1 MSTHTKESDSYVTY
15 FKELSA
21 KLSETLTLRHY
32 KVEIS
37 DWEYGALVSRCL
49 VKIIDSPHGD
59 LNAVDISAGLTF
71 ELGKDFGGKVR
82 VIKVSNNIIYLEM
95 PNRPSVRKLIYL
107 KDALQSPEYKESE
120 AKVPILIGEKIGG
133 ELIVVDLYRMSHLLI
148 GGRTGA
154 GKSVWVNSMIC
165 SLISRHSPEEVR
177 FLMIDLKVMEL
188 QGYNN
193 IPHMLAP
200 VIHNVN
206 DVIRALDWLVNE
218 MKNRFQKFEEQNVIN
233 IGGFNKKIK
242 NGEIAGE
249 SLPIIVCIIDELA
262 DLMMINPRRIE
273 ILLVRLAQLG
283 KSAGIHLIVATNHP
297 TPDVLSELMIS
308 NFPSRIAFKVTSPK
322 ESRLIL
328 NFPDAEYLVGWGD
341 MLCLMPTDLNDTPVR
356 ALSYFIS
363 DEDVDIL
370 VSNISKNSKPKY
382 NEQLLCALKKRGRI
396 QSDYNADDA
405 KSSE

>member
-1 MSTHTKESDSYVTY
+1 MSTLTKESDSYVTY

-21 KLSETLTLRHY
+21 KLSATLTLRHY

-95 PNRPSVRKLIYL
+95 TNRPSVRKLIYL

-133 ELIVVDLYRMSHLLI
+133 EPIVVDLYRMSHLLI

-154 GKSVWVNSMIC
+154 GKSVWVNSMIY
-165 SLISRHSPEEVR
+165 SLISRYSPEEVR
-177 FLMIDLKVMEL
+177 FVMIDPKVMEL
-188 QGYNN
+188 QVYNN

-218 MKNRFQKFEEQNVIN
+218 MKNRFQKIEEQNVIN

-262 DLMMINPRRIE
+262 DLMMINPRKIE
-273 ILLVRLAQLG
+273 ILLVSLAQLG
-283 KSAGIHLIVATNHP
+283 KSAGIHLIVATNRP
-297 TPDVLSELMIS
+297 TPEVLSELMIS

-328 NFPDAEYLVGWGD
+328 NFPDAEYLAGFGD
-341 MLCLMPTDLNDTPVR
+341 MLYLMPPNLNDAPTR
-356 ALSYFIS
+356 AQSYFIW
-363 DEDVDIL
+363 DEDVDFL
-370 VSNISKNSKPKY
+370 VSNISKDSEPKY
-382 NEQLLCALKKRGRI
+382 NEQLLAALKKR
-396 QSDYNADDA
+396 
-405 KSSE
+405 

>member
-1 MSTHTKESDSYVTY
+1 MSTPTKESDSYVTY

-32 KVEIS
+32 KIEIS
-37 DWEYGALVSRCL
+37 DWEYGALISRCL
-49 VKIIDSPHGD
+49 VKIIDNPHGD

-82 VIKVSNNIIYLEM
+82 VIKVSNNIIYLEI

-154 GKSVWVNSMIC
+154 GKSVWVNSMIY
-165 SLISRHSPEEVR
+165 SLISRYSPEEVR
-177 FLMIDLKVMEL
+177 FVMIDPKVMEL
-188 QGYNN
+188 QVYNN

-273 ILLVRLAQLG
+273 ILLVRFAQLG
-283 KSAGIHLIVATNHP
+283 KSAGIHLIVATNRP
-297 TPDVLSELMIS
+297 TPEVLSELMIS

-328 NFPDAEYLVGWGD
+328 NFPDAEYLAGFGD
-341 MLCLMPTDLNDTPVR
+341 MLYLMPPNLNDAPVR
-356 ALSYFIS
+356 AQSYFIS
-363 DEDVDIL
+363 DEDIDIL
-370 VSNISKNSKPKY
+370 VSNISKNTEPKY
-382 NEQLLCALKKRGRI
+382 NEQLLGALEKKR
-396 QSDYNADDA
+396 
-405 KSSE
+405 EF

>member
-21 KLSETLTLRHY
+21 KLSATLTLRHY
-32 KVEIS
+32 KIEIS
-37 DWEYGALVSRCL
+37 DWEYGALISRCL
-49 VKIIDSPHGD
+49 VKIIDNPHGD

-133 ELIVVDLYRMSHLLI
+133 EAIVVDLYRMSHLLI
-148 GGRTGA
+148 GGGRTGA
-154 GKSVWVNSMIC
+154 GKSVWVNSMIY
-165 SLISRHSPEEVR
+165 SLISRYSPEEVR
-177 FLMIDLKVMEL
+177 FVMIDPKVMEL
-188 QGYNN
+188 QVYNN

-283 KSAGIHLIVATNHP
+283 KSAGIHLIVATNRP
-297 TPDVLSELMIS
+297 ARDVLSELMIS

-328 NFPDAEYLVGWGD
+328 NFPDAEYLAGFGD
-341 MLCLMPTDLNDTPVR
+341 MLYLMSPNLNDAPVR
-356 ALSYFIS
+356 AQSYFIW
-363 DEDVDIL
+363 DEDVDFL
-370 VSNISKNSKPKY
+370 VSNISKDSEPKY
-382 NEQLLCALKKRGRI
+382 NEQLLAALKKR
-396 QSDYNADDA
+396 
-405 KSSE
+405 

>member
-21 KLSETLTLRHY
+21 KLSATLTLRHY

-37 DWEYGALVSRCL
+37 DWEYGALISRCL
-49 VKIIDSPHGD
+49 VKIIDNPHGG

-82 VIKVSNNIIYLEM
+82 VIKVSNNIIYLEI

-133 ELIVVDLYRMSHLLI
+133 EVIVIDLYRMSHLLI
-148 GGRTGA
+148 GGRIGA
-154 GKSVWVNSMIC
+154 GKSVWVNSMIY
-165 SLISRHSPEEVR
+165 SLISRYSPEEVR
-177 FLMIDLKVMEL
+177 FVMIDPKVMEL
-188 QGYNN
+188 QVYNN

-328 NFPDAEYLVGWGD
+328 NFPDAEYLAGFGD
-341 MLCLMPTDLNDTPVR
+341 MLYLMPPNLNDAPVR
-356 ALSYFIS
+356 AQSYFIS
-363 DEDVDIL
+363 DEDIDIL
-370 VSNISKNSKPKY
+370 VSNISKNTEPKY
-382 NEQLLCALKKRGRI
+382 NEQLLGALEKKR
-396 QSDYNADDA
+396 
-405 KSSE
+405 EF

>member
-1 MSTHTKESDSYVTY
+1 MTTPTKESDSYVTY

-21 KLSETLTLRHY
+21 KLSATLTLRHY

-37 DWEYGALVSRCL
+37 DWEYGALISRCL

-82 VIKVSNNIIYLEM
+82 VIKVSNNIIYLEI

-154 GKSVWVNSMIC
+154 GKSVWVNSMIY
-165 SLISRHSPEEVR
+165 SLISRYSPEEVR
-177 FLMIDLKVMEL
+177 FVMIDPKVMEL
-188 QGYNN
+188 QVYNN

-283 KSAGIHLIVATNHP
+283 KSAGIHLIVATNRP
-297 TPDVLSELMIS
+297 TPEVLSELMIS
-308 NFPSRIAFKVTSPK
+308 NFSSRIAFKVTSPK

-328 NFPDAEYLVGWGD
+328 NFPDAEYLAGFGD
-341 MLCLMPTDLNDTPVR
+341 MLYLMPPNLSDAPVR
-356 ALSYFIS
+356 AQSYFIS
-363 DEDVDIL
+363 DEDIDIL
-370 VSNISKNSKPKY
+370 VSNISKNTEPKY
-382 NEQLLCALKKRGRI
+382 NEQLLGALEKKR
-396 QSDYNADDA
+396 
-405 KSSE
+405 EF

>member
-1 MSTHTKESDSYVTY
+1 MSTLTKESDSYVTY

-21 KLSETLTLRHY
+21 KLSATLTLRHY

-37 DWEYGALVSRCL
+37 DWEYGALISRCL

-82 VIKVSNNIIYLEM
+82 VIKVSNNIIYLEI
-95 PNRPSVRKLIYL
+95 PNHPRVRKSIYL
-107 KDALQSPEYKESE
+107 KDAMQSPEYKESE

-133 ELIVVDLYRMSHLLI
+133 EPIVVDLYRMSHLLI

-154 GKSVWVNSMIC
+154 GKSVWVNSMIY
-165 SLISRHSPEEVR
+165 SLISRYSPEEVR
-177 FLMIDLKVMEL
+177 FVMIDPKVVEL
-188 QGYNN
+188 QVYNN

-218 MKNRFQKFEEQNVIN
+218 MKNRFQEFEEQNVIN
-233 IGGFNKKIK
+233 IWEFNKKIK

-262 DLMMINPRRIE
+262 DLMMIKPRKIE

-283 KSAGIHLIVATNHP
+283 KRAGIHLIVATNHP

-328 NFPDAEYLVGWGD
+328 NFPDAEYLAGFGD
-341 MLCLMPTDLNDTPVR
+341 MLYLMPPNLNDAPTR
-356 ALSYFIS
+356 AQSYFIS

-370 VSNISKNSKPKY
+370 VSNISKDSEPKY
-382 NEQLLCALKKRGRI
+382 NEQLLAALKKR
-396 QSDYNADDA
+396 
-405 KSSE
+405 

>member
-1 MSTHTKESDSYVTY
+1 MSTPTKESDSYITY

-21 KLSETLTLRHY
+21 KLSATLTLRHY

-133 ELIVVDLYRMSHLLI
+133 EPIVVDLYRMSHLLI

-154 GKSVWVNSMIC
+154 GKSVWVNSMIY
-165 SLISRHSPEEVR
+165 SLISRYSPEEVR
-177 FLMIDLKVMEL
+177 FVMIDPKVMEL
-188 QGYNN
+188 QVYNN

-200 VIHNVN
+200 IIHDLNKTV
-206 DVIRALDWLVNE
+206 RALDWLVNE
-218 MKNRFQKFEEQNVIN
+218 MENRFQKFKEQNVIN
-233 IGGFNKKIK
+233 IWGFNKKIK

-249 SLPIIVCIIDELA
+249 GLPVIVCIIDDLA
-262 DLMMINPRRIE
+262 DLMMIKPRKIE
-273 ILLVRLAQLG
+273 MLLVRLAQLG
-283 KSAGIHLIVATNHP
+283 SSAGIHLILATNRP
-297 TPDVLSELMIS
+297 TPEVLSELMIS
-308 NFPSRIAFKVTSPK
+308 NFPSRIAFKVTSPR

-341 MLCLMPTDLNDTPVR
+341 MLCLMPPNLNDAPTR
-356 ALSYFIS
+356 AQSYFIW
-363 DEDVDIL
+363 DEDVDFL
-370 VSNISKNSKPKY
+370 VSNISKDSEPKY
-382 NEQLLCALKKRGRI
+382 NEQLLDALKKGG
-396 QSDYNADDA
+396 
-405 KSSE
+405 EEF

>member
-21 KLSETLTLRHY
+21 KLSATLTLRHY
-32 KVEIS
+32 KIEIS
-37 DWEYGALVSRCL
+37 DWEYGALISRCL
-49 VKIIDSPHGD
+49 VKIIDNPHGD

-154 GKSVWVNSMIC
+154 GKSVWVNSMIY
-165 SLISRHSPEEVR
+165 SLISRYSPEEVR
-177 FLMIDLKVMEL
+177 FVMIDPKVMEL
-188 QGYNN
+188 QVYNN

-262 DLMMINPRRIE
+262 DLMMINPRKIE

-283 KSAGIHLIVATNHP
+283 KSAGIHLIVATNRP
-297 TPDVLSELMIS
+297 TPEVLSELMIS

-328 NFPDAEYLVGWGD
+328 NFPDAEYLAGFGD
-341 MLCLMPTDLNDTPVR
+341 MLYLMPPNLNDAPTR
-356 ALSYFIS
+356 AQSYFIS

-370 VSNISKNSKPKY
+370 VSNISKNSEPKY
-382 NEQLLCALKKRGRI
+382 NGQLLCALKKRIRI
-396 QSDYNADDA
+396 
-405 KSSE
+405 

>member
-1 MSTHTKESDSYVTY
+1 MSTPTKESDSYVTY

-21 KLSETLTLRHY
+21 KLSATLTLRHY
-32 KVEIS
+32 KIEIS

-49 VKIIDSPHGD
+49 VKIIDNPHGD

-71 ELGKDFGGKVR
+71 ELGKDFGGEVR
-82 VIKVSNNIIYLEM
+82 VIKVSNNIIYLEI

-133 ELIVVDLYRMSHLLI
+133 EVIVIDLYRMSHLLI
-148 GGRTGA
+148 GGRIGA

-165 SLISRHSPEEVR
+165 SLISRYSPEEVR

-297 TPDVLSELMIS
+297 ARDVLSELMIS

-328 NFPDAEYLVGWGD
+328 NFPDAEYLSGSGD
-341 MLCLMPTDLNDTPVR
+341 MLCLVPPNLSDAPVR
-356 ALSYFIS
+356 AQSYFIS
-363 DEDVDIL
+363 DEDIDIL
-370 VSNISKNSKPKY
+370 VSNISKNTEPKY
-382 NEQLLCALKKRGRI
+382 NEQLLGALEKKR
-396 QSDYNADDA
+396 
-405 KSSE
+405 EF

>member
-21 KLSETLTLRHY
+21 KLSATLTLRHY
-32 KVEIS
+32 KIEIS
-37 DWEYGALVSRCL
+37 DWEYGALISRCL

-148 GGRTGA
+148 GGRIGA

-165 SLISRHSPEEVR
+165 SLISRYSPEEVR

-297 TPDVLSELMIS
+297 ARDVLSELMIS

-328 NFPDAEYLVGWGD
+328 NFPDAEYLSGSGD
-341 MLCLMPTDLNDTPVR
+341 MLCLVPPNLSDAPVR
-356 ALSYFIS
+356 AQSYFIS
-363 DEDVDIL
+363 DEDIDIL
-370 VSNISKNSKPKY
+370 VSNISKNTEPKY
-382 NEQLLCALKKRGRI
+382 NEQLLGALEKKR
-396 QSDYNADDA
+396 
-405 KSSE
+405 EF

>member
-1 MSTHTKESDSYVTY
+1 MSTLTKESDSYVTY

-21 KLSETLTLRHY
+21 KLSATLTLRHY

-37 DWEYGALVSRCL
+37 DWEYGALISRCL

-82 VIKVSNNIIYLEM
+82 VIKVSNNIIYLEI
-95 PNRPSVRKLIYL
+95 PNHPRVRKSIYL
-107 KDALQSPEYKESE
+107 KDAMQSPEYKKSK
-120 AKVPILIGEKIGG
+120 ARVPILIGEKIGG
-133 ELIVVDLYRMSHLLI
+133 EPIVIDLYRMSHLLI

-154 GKSVWVNSMIC
+154 GKSVWVNSMIY
-165 SLISRHSPEEVR
+165 SLISRYSPEEVR
-177 FLMIDLKVMEL
+177 FVMIDPKVVEL
-188 QGYNN
+188 QVYNN

-218 MKNRFQKFEEQNVIN
+218 MKNRFQEFEEQNVIN
-233 IGGFNKKIK
+233 IWEFNKKIK

-262 DLMMINPRRIE
+262 DLMMINPRKIE

-283 KSAGIHLIVATNHP
+283 KRAGIHLIVATNRP
-297 TPDVLSELMIS
+297 THDVLSELMIS

-328 NFPDAEYLVGWGD
+328 NFPDAEYLAGFGD
-341 MLCLMPTDLNDTPVR
+341 MLYLMPPNLNDAPTR
-356 ALSYFIS
+356 AQSYFIS

-370 VSNISKNSKPKY
+370 VSNISKNSEPKY
-382 NEQLLCALKKRGRI
+382 NGQLLDALKKRIRI
-396 QSDYNADDA
+396 
-405 KSSE
+405 

>member
-1 MSTHTKESDSYVTY
+1 MTTPTKESDSYITY

-21 KLSETLTLRHY
+21 KLSATLTLRHY

-82 VIKVSNNIIYLEM
+82 VIKVSNNIIYLEI

-148 GGRTGA
+148 GGRIGA

-165 SLISRHSPEEVR
+165 SLISRYSPEEVR

-218 MKNRFQKFEEQNVIN
+218 MKNRFQKFKEQNVIN

-297 TPDVLSELMIS
+297 ARDVLSELMIS

-328 NFPDAEYLVGWGD
+328 NFPDAEYLSGSGD
-341 MLCLMPTDLNDTPVR
+341 MLYLMPPNLNDAPVR
-356 ALSYFIS
+356 AQSYFIS
-363 DEDVDIL
+363 DEDIDIL
-370 VSNISKNSKPKY
+370 VSNISKNTEPKY
-382 NEQLLCALKKRGRI
+382 NEQLLGSLEKKG
-396 QSDYNADDA
+396 
-405 KSSE
+405 SEF

>member
-21 KLSETLTLRHY
+21 KLSATLTLRHY

-37 DWEYGALVSRCL
+37 DWEYGALISRCL
-49 VKIIDSPHGD
+49 VKIIDNPHGG

-82 VIKVSNNIIYLEM
+82 VIKVSNNIIYLEI

-154 GKSVWVNSMIC
+154 GKSVWVNSMIY
-165 SLISRHSPEEVR
+165 SLISRYSPEEVR
-177 FLMIDLKVMEL
+177 FVMIDPKVMEL
-188 QGYNN
+188 QVYNN

-308 NFPSRIAFKVTSPK
+308 NFSSRIAFKVTSPK

-328 NFPDAEYLVGWGD
+328 NFPDAEYLAGFGD
-341 MLCLMPTDLNDTPVR
+341 MLYLMPPNLNDAPVR
-356 ALSYFIS
+356 AQSYFIS
-363 DEDVDIL
+363 DEDIDIL
-370 VSNISKNSKPKY
+370 VSNISKNTEPKY
-382 NEQLLCALKKRGRI
+382 NEQLLGALEKKR
-396 QSDYNADDA
+396 
-405 KSSE
+405 EF

>member
-1 MSTHTKESDSYVTY
+1 MTTPTKESDSYITY

-21 KLSETLTLRHY
+21 KLSATLTLRHY

-154 GKSVWVNSMIC
+154 GKSVWVNSMIY
-165 SLISRHSPEEVR
+165 SLISRYSPEEVR
-177 FLMIDLKVMEL
+177 FVMIDPKVMEL

-218 MKNRFQKFEEQNVIN
+218 MKNRFQKFKEQNVIN
-233 IGGFNKKIK
+233 IWGFNKKIK

-262 DLMMINPRRIE
+262 DLMMINPRKIE

-297 TPDVLSELMIS
+297 ARDVLSELMIS

-328 NFPDAEYLVGWGD
+328 NFPDAEYLSGSGD
-341 MLCLMPTDLNDTPVR
+341 MLCLVPPNLSDAPVR
-356 ALSYFIS
+356 AQSYFIS
-363 DEDVDIL
+363 DEDIDIL
-370 VSNISKNSKPKY
+370 VSNISKNTEPKY
-382 NEQLLCALKKRGRI
+382 NEQLLCALEKKR
-396 QSDYNADDA
+396 
-405 KSSE
+405 EF

>member
-21 KLSETLTLRHY
+21 KLSATLTLRHY

-37 DWEYGALVSRCL
+37 DWEYGALISRCL
-49 VKIIDSPHGD
+49 VKIIDNPHGG

-133 ELIVVDLYRMSHLLI
+133 EPIVVDLYRMSHLLI
-148 GGRTGA
+148 GGRIGA
-154 GKSVWVNSMIC
+154 GKSVWVNSMIY
-165 SLISRHSPEEVR
+165 SLISRYSPEEVR
-177 FLMIDLKVMEL
+177 FVMIDPKVMEL
-188 QGYNN
+188 QVYNN

-328 NFPDAEYLVGWGD
+328 NFPDAEYLAGFGD
-341 MLCLMPTDLNDTPVR
+341 MLYLMPPNLNDAPVR
-356 ALSYFIS
+356 AQSYFIS
-363 DEDVDIL
+363 DEDIDIL
-370 VSNISKNSKPKY
+370 VSNISKNTEPKY
-382 NEQLLCALKKRGRI
+382 NEQLLGALEKKR
-396 QSDYNADDA
+396 
-405 KSSE
+405 EF

>member
-21 KLSETLTLRHY
+21 KLSATLTLRHY

-37 DWEYGALVSRCL
+37 DWEYGALISRCL
-49 VKIIDSPHGD
+49 VKIIDNPHGG

-82 VIKVSNNIIYLEM
+82 VIKVSNNIIYLEI

-154 GKSVWVNSMIC
+154 GKSVWVNSMIY
-165 SLISRHSPEEVR
+165 SLISRYSPEEVR
-177 FLMIDLKVMEL
+177 FVMIDPKVMEL
-188 QGYNN
+188 QVYNN
-193 IPHMLAP
+193 IPHMLVP

-283 KSAGIHLIVATNHP
+283 KSAGIHLIVATNRP
-297 TPDVLSELMIS
+297 TPEVLSELMIS
-308 NFPSRIAFKVTSPK
+308 NFPSRIAFKVDSQEK
-322 ESRLIL
+322 SRLIL
-328 NFPDAEYLVGWGD
+328 NFPDAEYLAGFGD
-341 MLCLMPTDLNDTPVR
+341 MLYLMPPNLNDAPTR
-356 ALSYFIS
+356 AQSYFIS
-363 DEDVDIL
+363 DEDIDIL
-370 VSNISKNSKPKY
+370 VSNISKNSEPKY
-382 NEQLLCALKKRGRI
+382 NGQLLCALEKKR
-396 QSDYNADDA
+396 
-405 KSSE
+405 EF

>member
-21 KLSETLTLRHY
+21 KLSATLTLRHY
-32 KVEIS
+32 KIEIS
-37 DWEYGALVSRCL
+37 DWEYGALISRCL
-49 VKIIDSPHGD
+49 VKIIDNPHGD

-133 ELIVVDLYRMSHLLI
+133 EVIVIDLYRMSHLLI
-148 GGRTGA
+148 GGRIGA

-165 SLISRHSPEEVR
+165 SLISRYSPEEVR

-283 KSAGIHLIVATNHP
+283 KSAGIHLIVATNRP
-297 TPDVLSELMIS
+297 ARDVLSELMIS

-328 NFPDAEYLVGWGD
+328 NFPDAEYLSGSGD
-341 MLCLMPTDLNDTPVR
+341 MLCLVPPNLSDAPVR
-356 ALSYFIS
+356 AQSYFIS
-363 DEDVDIL
+363 DEDIDIL
-370 VSNISKNSKPKY
+370 VSNISKNTEPKY
-382 NEQLLCALKKRGRI
+382 DKQLLGSLEKKG
-396 QSDYNADDA
+396 
-405 KSSE
+405 SEF

>member
-1 MSTHTKESDSYVTY
+1 MTTPTKESDSYITY

-21 KLSETLTLRHY
+21 KLSATLTLRHY

-37 DWEYGALVSRCL
+37 NWEYGALVSRCL

-95 PNRPSVRKLIYL
+95 SNRPSVRKLIYL

-154 GKSVWVNSMIC
+154 GKSVWVNSMIY
-165 SLISRHSPEEVR
+165 SLISRYSPEEVR
-177 FLMIDLKVMEL
+177 FVMIDPKVMEL
-188 QGYNN
+188 QVYNN

-218 MKNRFQKFEEQNVIN
+218 MKNRFQKFKEQNVIN
-233 IGGFNKKIK
+233 IWEFNKKIK

-262 DLMMINPRRIE
+262 DLMMINPRKIE

-283 KSAGIHLIVATNHP
+283 KRAGIHLIVATNRP
-297 TPDVLSELMIS
+297 ARDVLSELMIS

-328 NFPDAEYLVGWGD
+328 NFPDAEYLAGFGD
-341 MLCLMPTDLNDTPVR
+341 MLYLMPPNLNDAPVR
-356 ALSYFIS
+356 AQSYFIS
-363 DEDVDIL
+363 DEDIDIL
-370 VSNISKNSKPKY
+370 VSNISKNTEPKY
-382 NEQLLCALKKRGRI
+382 NEQLLGALEKKR
-396 QSDYNADDA
+396 
-405 KSSE
+405 EF

>member
-21 KLSETLTLRHY
+21 KLSATLTLRHY
-32 KVEIS
+32 KIEIS
-37 DWEYGALVSRCL
+37 DWEYGALISRCL
-49 VKIIDSPHGD
+49 VKIIDNPHGD

-165 SLISRHSPEEVR
+165 SLISRYSPEEVR
-177 FLMIDLKVMEL
+177 FVMIDPKVMEL

-262 DLMMINPRRIE
+262 DLMMINPRKIE

-283 KSAGIHLIVATNHP
+283 KSAGIHLIVATNRP
-297 TPDVLSELMIS
+297 THDVLSELMIS

-328 NFPDAEYLVGWGD
+328 NFPDAEYLAGFGD
-341 MLCLMPTDLNDTPVR
+341 MLYLMPPNSNDAPTR
-356 ALSYFIS
+356 AQSYFIS
-363 DEDVDIL
+363 DEDIDIL
-370 VSNISKNSKPKY
+370 VSNISKNTEPKY
-382 NEQLLCALKKRGRI
+382 DKQLLGSLEKKG
-396 QSDYNADDA
+396 
-405 KSSE
+405 SEF

>member
-1 MSTHTKESDSYVTY
+1 MSTLTKESDSYVTY

-21 KLSETLTLRHY
+21 KLSATLTLRHY

-37 DWEYGALVSRCL
+37 DWEYGALISRCL

-95 PNRPSVRKLIYL
+95 PNCPSVRKLIYL

-133 ELIVVDLYRMSHLLI
+133 EPIVIDLYRMSHLLI

-154 GKSVWVNSMIC
+154 GKSVWVNSMIY
-165 SLISRHSPEEVR
+165 SLISRYSPEEVR
-177 FLMIDLKVMEL
+177 FVMIDPKVVEL
-188 QGYNN
+188 QVYNN

-218 MKNRFQKFEEQNVIN
+218 MKNRFQEFEEQNVIN
-233 IGGFNKKIK
+233 IWEFNKKIK

-262 DLMMINPRRIE
+262 DLMMINPRKIE

-283 KSAGIHLIVATNHP
+283 KRAGIHLIVATNRP
-297 TPDVLSELMIS
+297 THDVLSELMIS

-328 NFPDAEYLVGWGD
+328 NFPDAEYLAGFGD
-341 MLCLMPTDLNDTPVR
+341 MLYLMPPNLNDAPTR
-356 ALSYFIS
+356 AQSYFIS

-370 VSNISKNSKPKY
+370 VSNISKDSEPKY
-382 NEQLLCALKKRGRI
+382 NEQLLCALKKRIRI
-396 QSDYNADDA
+396 
-405 KSSE
+405 

>member
-1 MSTHTKESDSYVTY
+1 MSTLTKESDSYVTY

-21 KLSETLTLRHY
+21 KLSATLTLRHY

-82 VIKVSNNIIYLEM
+82 VIKVSNNIIYLEI

-133 ELIVVDLYRMSHLLI
+133 EPIVVDLYRMSHLLI

-154 GKSVWVNSMIC
+154 GKSVWVNSMIY
-165 SLISRHSPEEVR
+165 SLISRYSPEEVR
-177 FLMIDLKVMEL
+177 FVMIDPKVMEL

-218 MKNRFQKFEEQNVIN
+218 MKNRFQKFKEQNVIN

-283 KSAGIHLIVATNHP
+283 KSAGIHLIVATNRP
-297 TPDVLSELMIS
+297 THDVLSELMIS

-328 NFPDAEYLVGWGD
+328 NFPDAEYLAGFGD
-341 MLCLMPTDLNDTPVR
+341 MLYLMPPNLNDAPVR
-356 ALSYFIS
+356 AQSYFIS
-363 DEDVDIL
+363 DEDIDIL
-370 VSNISKNSKPKY
+370 VSNISKNTEPKY
-382 NEQLLCALKKRGRI
+382 NEQLLGALEKKR
-396 QSDYNADDA
+396 
-405 KSSE
+405 EF

>member
-21 KLSETLTLRHY
+21 KLSATLTLRHY
-32 KVEIS
+32 KIEIS
-37 DWEYGALVSRCL
+37 DWEYGALISRCL
-49 VKIIDSPHGD
+49 VKIIDNPHGD

-133 ELIVVDLYRMSHLLI
+133 EPIVVDLYRMSHLLI

-154 GKSVWVNSMIC
+154 GKSVWVNSMIY
-165 SLISRHSPEEVR
+165 SLISRYSPEEVR
-177 FLMIDLKVMEL
+177 FVMIDPKVMEL

-233 IGGFNKKIK
+233 IGRFNKKIK

-262 DLMMINPRRIE
+262 DLMMINPRKIE

-297 TPDVLSELMIS
+297 THDVLSELMIS

-328 NFPDAEYLVGWGD
+328 NFPDAEYLAGFGD
-341 MLCLMPTDLNDTPVR
+341 MLYLMPPNLNDAPVR
-356 ALSYFIS
+356 AQSYFIS

-370 VSNISKNSKPKY
+370 VSNISKNSEPKY
-382 NEQLLCALKKRGRI
+382 NEQLLGALEKKR
-396 QSDYNADDA
+396 
-405 KSSE
+405 EF

>member
-1 MSTHTKESDSYVTY
+1 MSTPTKESDSYVTY

-21 KLSETLTLRHY
+21 KLSATLTLRHY
-32 KVEIS
+32 KIEIS

-49 VKIIDSPHGD
+49 VKIIDNPHGD

-120 AKVPILIGEKIGG
+120 AKLPILIGEKIGG

-165 SLISRHSPEEVR
+165 SLISRYSPEEVR
-177 FLMIDLKVMEL
+177 FVMIDPKVMEL
-188 QGYNN
+188 QVYNN

-233 IGGFNKKIK
+233 IGGFNKKIE

-262 DLMMINPRRIE
+262 DLMMINPRKIE

-283 KSAGIHLIVATNHP
+283 KSAGIHLIVATNRP
-297 TPDVLSELMIS
+297 THDVLSELMIS

-328 NFPDAEYLVGWGD
+328 NFPDAEYLAGFGD
-341 MLCLMPTDLNDTPVR
+341 MLYLMPPNLNDAPTR
-356 ALSYFIS
+356 AQSYFIS
-363 DEDVDIL
+363 DEDIDIL
-370 VSNISKNSKPKY
+370 VSNISKNTKPKY
-382 NEQLLCALKKRGRI
+382 NEQLLGALEKKR
-396 QSDYNADDA
+396 
-405 KSSE
+405 EF

>member
-1 MSTHTKESDSYVTY
+1 MSTLTKESDSYVTY

-21 KLSETLTLRHY
+21 KLSATLTLRHY

-133 ELIVVDLYRMSHLLI
+133 EPIVVDLYRMSHLLI

-154 GKSVWVNSMIC
+154 GKSVWVNSMIY
-165 SLISRHSPEEVR
+165 SLISRYSPEEVR
-177 FLMIDLKVMEL
+177 FVMIDPKVMEL
-188 QGYNN
+188 QVYNN
-193 IPHMLAP
+193 IPHILAP
-200 VIHNVN
+200 VIHNMN

-218 MKNRFQKFEEQNVIN
+218 MKNRFQKIEEQNVIN

-262 DLMMINPRRIE
+262 DLMMINPRKIE
-273 ILLVRLAQLG
+273 ILLVSLAQLG
-283 KSAGIHLIVATNHP
+283 KSAGIHLIVATNRP
-297 TPDVLSELMIS
+297 TPEVLSELMIS

-328 NFPDAEYLVGWGD
+328 NFPDAEYLAGFGD
-341 MLCLMPTDLNDTPVR
+341 MLYLMPPNLNDAPTR
-356 ALSYFIS
+356 AQSYFIW
-363 DEDVDIL
+363 DEDVDFL
-370 VSNISKNSKPKY
+370 VSNISKDSEPKY
-382 NEQLLCALKKRGRI
+382 NEQLLDALKKGG
-396 QSDYNADDA
+396 
-405 KSSE
+405 EEF

>member
-21 KLSETLTLRHY
+21 KLSATLTLRHY

-37 DWEYGALVSRCL
+37 DWEYGALISRCL
-49 VKIIDSPHGD
+49 VKIIDNPHGG

-82 VIKVSNNIIYLEM
+82 VIKVSNNIIYLEI

-133 ELIVVDLYRMSHLLI
+133 EPIVVDLYHMSHLLI

-154 GKSVWVNSMIC
+154 GKSVWVNSMIY
-165 SLISRHSPEEVR
+165 SLISRYSPEEVR
-177 FLMIDLKVMEL
+177 FVMIDPKVMEL
-188 QGYNN
+188 QVYNN

-283 KSAGIHLIVATNHP
+283 KSAGIHLIVATNRP
-297 TPDVLSELMIS
+297 TPEVLSELMIS
-308 NFPSRIAFKVTSPK
+308 NFSSRIAFKVTSPK

-328 NFPDAEYLVGWGD
+328 NFPDAEYLAGFGD
-341 MLCLMPTDLNDTPVR
+341 MLYLMPPNLNDAPVR
-356 ALSYFIS
+356 AQSYFIS
-363 DEDVDIL
+363 DEDIDIL
-370 VSNISKNSKPKY
+370 VSNISKNTESKY
-382 NEQLLCALKKRGRI
+382 NEQLLGALEKKR
-396 QSDYNADDA
+396 
-405 KSSE
+405 EF

>member
-1 MSTHTKESDSYVTY
+1 MSTLTKESDSYVTY

-21 KLSETLTLRHY
+21 KLSATLTLRHY

-37 DWEYGALVSRCL
+37 DWEHGALVSRCL

-95 PNRPSVRKLIYL
+95 PNCPSVRKLIYL

-133 ELIVVDLYRMSHLLI
+133 EPIVVDLYRMSHLLI

-154 GKSVWVNSMIC
+154 GKSVWVNSMIY
-165 SLISRHSPEEVR
+165 SLISRYSPEEVR
-177 FLMIDLKVMEL
+177 FVMIDPKVVEL
-188 QGYNN
+188 QVYNN

-218 MKNRFQKFEEQNVIN
+218 MKNRFQKFKEQNVIN

-283 KSAGIHLIVATNHP
+283 KSAGIHLIVATNRP
-297 TPDVLSELMIS
+297 ARDVLSELMIS

-328 NFPDAEYLVGWGD
+328 NFPDAEYLSGSGD
-341 MLCLMPTDLNDTPVR
+341 MLCLVPPNLSDAPVR
-356 ALSYFIS
+356 AQSYFIS
-363 DEDVDIL
+363 DEDIDIL
-370 VSNISKNSKPKY
+370 VSNISKNTEPKY
-382 NEQLLCALKKRGRI
+382 NEQLLGALEKKR
-396 QSDYNADDA
+396 
-405 KSSE
+405 EF

>member
-21 KLSETLTLRHY
+21 KLSATLTLKGY

-49 VKIIDSPHGD
+49 VKIIDNPCGD

-82 VIKVSNNIIYLEM
+82 VIKVSNNIIYLEI
-95 PNRPSVRKLIYL
+95 PNHPRVRKSIYL
-107 KDALQSPEYKESE
+107 KDAMQSPEYKESE

-133 ELIVVDLYRMSHLLI
+133 EPIVVDLYRMSHLLI

-154 GKSVWVNSMIC
+154 GKSVWVNSMIY
-165 SLISRHSPEEVR
+165 SLISRYSPEEVR
-177 FLMIDLKVMEL
+177 FVMIDPKVMEL
-188 QGYNN
+188 QVYNN
-193 IPHMLAP
+193 MPHMLAP

-218 MKNRFQKFEEQNVIN
+218 MKNRFQEFEEQNVIN

-262 DLMMINPRRIE
+262 DLMMINPRKIE

-283 KSAGIHLIVATNHP
+283 KSAGIHLIVATNRP
-297 TPDVLSELMIS
+297 THDVLSELMIS

-328 NFPDAEYLVGWGD
+328 NFPDAEYLAGFGD
-341 MLCLMPTDLNDTPVR
+341 MLYLMPPNSNDAPTR
-356 ALSYFIS
+356 AQSYFIS
-363 DEDVDIL
+363 DEDIDIL
-370 VSNISKNSKPKY
+370 VSNISKNTEPKY
-382 NEQLLCALKKRGRI
+382 NEQLLGALKKRIRI
-396 QSDYNADDA
+396 
-405 KSSE
+405 

>member
-1 MSTHTKESDSYVTY
+1 MSTLTKESDSYVTY

-21 KLSETLTLRHY
+21 KLSATLTLRHY

-37 DWEYGALVSRCL
+37 DWEYGALISRCL

-82 VIKVSNNIIYLEM
+82 VIKVSNNIIYLEI
-95 PNRPSVRKLIYL
+95 PNHPRVRKSIYL
-107 KDALQSPEYKESE
+107 KDAMQSPEYKESE

-133 ELIVVDLYRMSHLLI
+133 EPIVVDLYRMSHLLI

-154 GKSVWVNSMIC
+154 GKSVWVNSMIY
-165 SLISRHSPEEVR
+165 SLISRYSPEEVR
-177 FLMIDLKVMEL
+177 FVMIDPKVMEL
-188 QGYNN
+188 QVYNN

-218 MKNRFQKFEEQNVIN
+218 MKNRFQKFKEQNVIN

-262 DLMMINPRRIE
+262 DLMMINPRKIE

-283 KSAGIHLIVATNHP
+283 KRAGIHLIVATNRP
-297 TPDVLSELMIS
+297 THDVLSELMIS

-328 NFPDAEYLVGWGD
+328 NFPDAEYLAGFGD
-341 MLCLMPTDLNDTPVR
+341 MLYLMPPNLNDAPVR
-356 ALSYFIS
+356 AQSYFIS

-370 VSNISKNSKPKY
+370 VSNISKDSEPKY
-382 NEQLLCALKKRGRI
+382 NGQLLCALKKRIRI
-396 QSDYNADDA
+396 
-405 KSSE
+405 

>member
-1 MSTHTKESDSYVTY
+1 MSTHTKESDSYATY

-21 KLSETLTLRHY
+21 KLSATLTLRHY

-165 SLISRHSPEEVR
+165 SLISRYSPEEVR
-177 FLMIDLKVMEL
+177 FVMIDPKVMEL

-308 NFPSRIAFKVTSPK
+308 NFSSRIAFKVTSPK

-328 NFPDAEYLVGWGD
+328 NFPDAEYLAGFGD
-341 MLCLMPTDLNDTPVR
+341 MLYLMPPNLNDAPVR
-356 ALSYFIS
+356 AQSYFIS
-363 DEDVDIL
+363 DEDIDIL
-370 VSNISKNSKPKY
+370 VSNISKNTEPKY
-382 NEQLLCALKKRGRI
+382 NEQLLGALEKKR
-396 QSDYNADDA
+396 
-405 KSSE
+405 EF

>member
-21 KLSETLTLRHY
+21 KLSATLTLRHY
-32 KVEIS
+32 NVEIS
-37 DWEYGALVSRCL
+37 NWEYGALISRCL
-49 VKIIDSPHGD
+49 VKIIDNPHGD

-165 SLISRHSPEEVR
+165 SLISRYSPEEVR
-177 FLMIDLKVMEL
+177 FVMIDPKVMEL

-308 NFPSRIAFKVTSPK
+308 SFPSKIAFKVTSPK

-328 NFPDAEYLVGWGD
+328 NFPDAEYLAGFGD
-341 MLCLMPTDLNDTPVR
+341 MLYLMPPNLSDAPVR
-356 ALSYFIS
+356 AQSYFIS
-363 DEDVDIL
+363 DEDIDIL
-370 VSNISKNSKPKY
+370 VSNISKNTEPKY
-382 NEQLLCALKKRGRI
+382 NEQLLGALEKKR
-396 QSDYNADDA
+396 
-405 KSSE
+405 EF

>member
-21 KLSETLTLRHY
+21 KLSATLTLRHY
-32 KVEIS
+32 KIEIS
-37 DWEYGALVSRCL
+37 DWEYGALISRCL
-49 VKIIDSPHGD
+49 VKIIDNPHGD

-154 GKSVWVNSMIC
+154 GKSVWVNSMIY
-165 SLISRHSPEEVR
+165 SLISRYSPEEVR
-177 FLMIDLKVMEL
+177 FVMIDPKVMEL
-188 QGYNN
+188 QVYNN

-283 KSAGIHLIVATNHP
+283 KSAGIHLIVATNRP
-297 TPDVLSELMIS
+297 TPEVLSELMIS

-328 NFPDAEYLVGWGD
+328 NFPDAEYLAGFGD
-341 MLCLMPTDLNDTPVR
+341 MLYLMPPNLNDAPVR
-356 ALSYFIS
+356 AQSYFIS
-363 DEDVDIL
+363 DEDIDIL
-370 VSNISKNSKPKY
+370 VSNISKNTEPKY
-382 NEQLLCALKKRGRI
+382 NEQLLGALEKKR
-396 QSDYNADDA
+396 
-405 KSSE
+405 EF

>member
-1 MSTHTKESDSYVTY
+1 MSTPTKESDSDVTY

-21 KLSETLTLRHY
+21 KLSATLTLRHY
-32 KVEIS
+32 NVEIS
-37 DWEYGALVSRCL
+37 NWEYGALISRCL
-49 VKIIDSPHGD
+49 VKIIDNPHGD

-165 SLISRHSPEEVR
+165 SLISRYSPEEVR

-283 KSAGIHLIVATNHP
+283 KSAGIHLIVATNRP
-297 TPDVLSELMIS
+297 TPEVLSELMIS
-308 NFPSRIAFKVTSPK
+308 NFSSRIAFKVTSPK

-328 NFPDAEYLVGWGD
+328 NFPDAEYLAGFGD
-341 MLCLMPTDLNDTPVR
+341 MLCLVPPNLSDAPVR
-356 ALSYFIS
+356 AQSYFIS
-363 DEDVDIL
+363 DEDIDIL
-370 VSNISKNSKPKY
+370 VSNISKNTEPKY
-382 NEQLLCALKKRGRI
+382 NEQLLGALEKKR
-396 QSDYNADDA
+396 
-405 KSSE
+405 EF

>member
-21 KLSETLTLRHY
+21 MLSATLTLRHY

-37 DWEYGALVSRCL
+37 DWEYGALISRCL
-49 VKIIDSPHGD
+49 VKIIDNPHGG

-82 VIKVSNNIIYLEM
+82 VIKVSNNIIYLEI

-133 ELIVVDLYRMSHLLI
+133 ELIVVDLYRMPHLLI

-154 GKSVWVNSMIC
+154 GKSVWVNSMIY
-165 SLISRHSPEEVR
+165 SLISRYSPEEVR
-177 FLMIDLKVMEL
+177 FVMIDPKVMEL
-188 QGYNN
+188 QVYNN

-283 KSAGIHLIVATNHP
+283 KSAGIHLIVATNRP
-297 TPDVLSELMIS
+297 TRDVLSELMIS

-328 NFPDAEYLVGWGD
+328 NFPDAEYLAGFGD
-341 MLCLMPTDLNDTPVR
+341 MLCLVPPNLSDAPVR
-356 ALSYFIS
+356 AQSYFIS
-363 DEDVDIL
+363 DEDIDIL
-370 VSNISKNSKPKY
+370 VSNISKNTEPKY
-382 NEQLLCALKKRGRI
+382 NEQLLGALEKKR
-396 QSDYNADDA
+396 
-405 KSSE
+405 EF

>member
-1 MSTHTKESDSYVTY
+1 MTTPTKESDSYITY

-21 KLSETLTLRHY
+21 KLSATLTLRHY

-133 ELIVVDLYRMSHLLI
+133 EPIVVDLYRMSHLLI

-154 GKSVWVNSMIC
+154 GKSVWVNSMIY
-165 SLISRHSPEEVR
+165 SLISRYSPEEVR
-177 FLMIDLKVMEL
+177 FVMIDPKVMEL
-188 QGYNN
+188 QVYNN

-218 MKNRFQKFEEQNVIN
+218 MKNRFQEFEEQNVIN

-262 DLMMINPRRIE
+262 DLMMINPRKIE

-283 KSAGIHLIVATNHP
+283 SSAGIHLIVATNRP
-297 TPDVLSELMIS
+297 THDVLSELMIS

-328 NFPDAEYLVGWGD
+328 NFPDAEYLAGFGD
-341 MLCLMPTDLNDTPVR
+341 MLYLMPPNLNDAPTR
-356 ALSYFIS
+356 AQSYFIW
-363 DEDVDIL
+363 DEDVDFL
-370 VSNISKNSKPKY
+370 VSNISKDSEPKY
-382 NEQLLCALKKRGRI
+382 NEQLLAALKKR
-396 QSDYNADDA
+396 
-405 KSSE
+405 